1 MHISTRAW
9 LVMKVQFATSRMLPN
24 YGNLLLV
31 FGCEYSLR
39 DTHRNSA
46 AEGGQLPGATG
57 GAHAMAL
64 GMPHPAEAV
73 GARCKPP
80 GQIPGLAAADA
91 AAVTR

>member
-1 MHISTRAW
+1 MPVGMITIMAV
-9 LVMKVQFATSRMLPN
+9 L
-24 YGNLLLV
+24 
-31 FGCEYSLR
+31 
-39 DTHRNSA
+39 
-46 AEGGQLPGATG
+46 
-57 GAHAMAL
+57 MAL